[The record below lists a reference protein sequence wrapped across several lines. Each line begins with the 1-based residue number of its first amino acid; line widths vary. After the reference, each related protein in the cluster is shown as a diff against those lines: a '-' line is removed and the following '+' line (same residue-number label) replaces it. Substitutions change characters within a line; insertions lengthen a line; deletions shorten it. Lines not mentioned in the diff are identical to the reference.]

1 MSKVRQ
7 HQLLEIVKKNGYTS
21 IEQLAEQLECSQ
33 PTIRRDITKLCND
46 NLLQRFH
53 GGVSLLHHND
63 VRLGH
68 SFKSSHMAKE
78 KNWIAQHLLE
88 KIKHVDS
95 LFLDTG
101 TTCDQVAFEMNK
113 ISHKQVI
120 THNLSAALIL
130 AKQDKHTVIVLGGII
145 RGSDGAVTGDETYR
159 QIQSYL
165 TDLSIISASG
175 LDLAGNVLDFDVEK
189 VEVKKSMMRS
199 STTRILLLS
208 SDKFRKTGVK
218 IVSSID
224 KFDYLITDQQPNE
237 AYTQMLHTHQLKL
250 IVIQKN
256 TLAF

>member
-1 MSKVRQ
+1 MSKIRQ

-21 IEQLAEQLECSQ
+21 IEQLAVQLECSQ

-53 GGVSLLHHND
+53 GGVSLIHSND

-68 SFKSSHMAKE
+68 TFKSSYMVKE
-78 KNWIAQHLLE
+78 KSQIAQYLLE
-88 KIKHVDS
+88 KIKSIESV
-95 LFLDTG
+95 FLDTG
-101 TTCDQVAFEMNK
+101 TTCDQVAYEMNK
-113 ISHKQVI
+113 LSNKQVI

-159 QIQSYL
+159 QIKTYIA
-165 TDLSIISASG
+165 DMSIVSASG
-175 LDLAGNVLDFDVEK
+175 LDLTGNVLDFDLEK
-189 VEVKKSMMRS
+189 VEVKKSMMRA

-218 IVSSID
+218 IVASITD
-224 KFDYLITDQQPNE
+224 FDYLITDQQPE
-237 AYTQMLHTHQLKL
+237 PAYTQMLKANRVKL
-250 IVIQKN
+250 IV
-256 TLAF
+256 A